1 MSDGRK
7 LWLSKATQS
16 KCKTTPR
23 SRIQLASGISIPYWE
38 EKHCC
43 RIRCRRHSG
52 YNTTIY
58 RSDKKDI

>member
-43 RIRCRRHSG
+43 RIVLKTFRLQQLS
-52 YNTTIY
+52 TEVTKMI
-58 RSDKKDI
+58 